1 MAHSVSFRPDAQ
13 ADLEAIEDFIALRSS
28 PDRAEA
34 YIDRIEAAC
43 MRLALFSEKG
53 RDRSDIAPG
62 LRTIGF
68 ERRALIAFRVLD
80 ETVEIVAILYGGR
93 DLPATLVGR

>member
-1 MAHSVSFRPDAQ
+1 MHSVTFRPDAQ

-43 MRLALFSEKG
+43 TRLAHFPGRG

-62 LRTIGF
+62 LRTIAF

-80 ETVEIVAILYGGR
+80 QMVEIVPILYGGR
-93 DLPATLVGR
+93 DLRATLVGR